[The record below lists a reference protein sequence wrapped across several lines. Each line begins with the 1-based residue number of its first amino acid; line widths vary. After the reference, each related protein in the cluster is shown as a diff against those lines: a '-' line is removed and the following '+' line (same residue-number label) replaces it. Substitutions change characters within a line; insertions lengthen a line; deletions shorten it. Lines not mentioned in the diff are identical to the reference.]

1 MHTHANHTNNEHGI
15 DKLTE
20 DASTLTGLDK
30 HQCIM
35 KHMRSMFDMD
45 VSELDAYVTYD
56 VALAL
61 NLKGNDVKRI
71 VSAVKAEYKT
81 HKSMTKAEQIRDAD
95 NAIMQ
100 SIDDLQDNAPI
111 YFDENRMIWKWNH
124 YKLVYEMVDDT
135 DVLNTIEKTL
145 GYMVYKTK
153 DKSEMMELVRQ
164 SGRKRGISPPDK
176 NVIVFKGTAVNVM
189 TGNGTTPTP
198 DKLYTSY
205 IPHSIGASEDTPT
218 FDKLF
223 KDWAGEEYMTL
234 YEIFAYCMLDDYPI
248 HRAFPFTG
256 TGRNGKSEFIRLL
269 TKFIGKDNCVSTSLD
284 KLANSRFETAKLYK
298 RKVAIIAETDAG
310 VQMKTSVMKGL
321 TGGDT
326 IGAEFK
332 GLNGFDFLNTA
343 KIIIA
348 TNSMPPTKDKT
359 DGFYR
364 RFLITPFDNEFEE
377 TGSVISTITDTEF
390 SNMVRKCIGILRN
403 VLDDGFTHDGD
414 VDHRRA
420 MYEIKSN
427 PIGTFLKDCCD
438 IDDDHNTP
446 LWYLFKKF
454 QTFSK
459 RGGYPEMNK
468 NDFKMVL
475 NDDYGFTIANEY
487 FSADLKKIYKPI
499 INNEGSRWEEIK
511 GIRFKTPIND
521 EWSKTKSSKTVV

>member
-1 MHTHANHTNNEHGI
+1 MHTHANTTDNEHGI
-15 DKLTE
+15 DKLVE
-20 DASTLTGLDK
+20 DASNLTGLDK

-61 NLKGNDVKRI
+61 NLKGSDVKRI

-95 NAIMQ
+95 NAIIQ

-111 YFDENRMIWKWNH
+111 YFDENRIIWKWDH
-124 YKLVYEMVDDT
+124 SKLVYEMVDDT

-205 IPHSIGASEDTPT
+205 IPHSIGSSEDTPT

-343 KIIIA
+343 KMIIA
-348 TNSMPPTKDKT
+348 TNCMPATKDKT

-377 TGSVISTITDTEF
+377 TGSVISRIPEREF
-390 SNMVRKCIGILRN
+390 SNMALKCIGILRS
-403 VLDDGFTHDGD
+403 VLKDGFTHDGT
-414 VDHRRA
+414 VDDKRA
-420 MYEIKSN
+420 MYEKKSN
-427 PIGTFLKDCCD
+427 PIGTFLKDYCIVD
-438 IDDDHNTP
+438 EDTHTP
-446 LWYLFKKF
+446 MWYMFEQF
-454 QTFSK
+454 QNFIK
-459 RGGYPEMNK
+459 CGGYGEVTK
-468 NDFKMVL
+468 KDFKNVL
-475 NDDYGFTIANEY
+475 THDYGFTISGEY
-487 FSADLKKIYKPI
+487 YTIELKNIYSSKVHK
-499 INNEGSRWEEIK
+499 EGSNWEEVK
-511 GIRFKTPIND
+511 GIGFKTPISGD
-521 EWSKTKSSKTVV
+521 C